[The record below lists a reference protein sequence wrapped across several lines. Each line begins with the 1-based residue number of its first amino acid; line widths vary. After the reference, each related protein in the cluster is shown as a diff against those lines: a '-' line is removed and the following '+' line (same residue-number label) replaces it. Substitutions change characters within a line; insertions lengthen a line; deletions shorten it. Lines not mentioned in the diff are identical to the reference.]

1 MSAGPS
7 LRNGSVAVAAA
18 VLALAVVLAVGAAM
32 LPVDKGYTIV
42 GTRVFPLMVACLL
55 AVVGA
60 GLLRQALRGDFAPL
74 PADDTQTKAAGD
86 AKNSRWHAA
95 AWVSAGLLL
104 NALLIERIGFVAA
117 STVLFAFA
125 ARGFGS
131 RRWGRNIGLGV
142 AIVWPVYL
150 GFTLGLNI
158 GLPGLFKPWF

>member
-1 MSAGPS
+1 VSAGPTS
-7 LRNGSVAVAAA
+7 RVAPVAVAVA
-18 VLALAVVLAVGAAM
+18 VLALAVGLAAGAAM
-32 LPVDKGYTIV
+32 LPADKGYTIV
-42 GTRVFPLMVACLL
+42 GTKVFPLMVAGLL
-55 AVVGA
+55 AVVGG
-60 GLLRQALRGDFAPL
+60 GLLLQALRGDFAPL
-74 PADDTQTKAAGD
+74 PAEHTQIAAAD
-86 AKNSRWHAA
+86 AKESRWQAA

-104 NALLIERIGFVAA
+104 DALLIERIGFVAA
-117 STVLFAFA
+117 ATVLFAFA